1 MEISVK
7 STERE
12 RAGMLYGTASFVL
25 WGLLPIY
32 WKLLQAVPSIE
43 VLAHRIFWSFIVMA
57 IVVVVTKGWGEIV
70 SSAGDKRKLLLMFF
84 CGVLISGNWYVYI
97 MAVNTD
103 QVIAASIGY
112 FINPL
117 VVVLLG
123 VIVLKETLNRWQL
136 TAIILAAIG
145 VLIVSL
151 QYGKI
156 PWIALILAGSFALY
170 GLIKKI
176 IQIDP
181 ITGLTLETFFVMPVA
196 LVYILK
202 LEAGGGGAMGGSP
215 FLISIILIGTGVI
228 TSAPLLLYAKG
239 IGNTTFSMIGFLQYI
254 APSMKLFLGVIVFKE
269 YFSFYHFLS
278 FSFIWAGL
286 AIFTLANLGVLKAPY
301 SVAVGH
307 EEQDE
312 APRGA

>member
-1 MEISVK
+1 MDLSAK

-12 RAGMLYGTASFVL
+12 RAGMLYGTASFIL
-25 WGLLPIY
+25 WGLLPLY

-43 VLAHRIFWSFIVMA
+43 LLAHRIFWSFIVMV
-57 IVVVVTKGWGEIV
+57 IVVLVTGGWKKIV
-70 SSAGDKRKLLLMFF
+70 SSVGDKKKLLLMFF
-84 CGVLISGNWYVYI
+84 CGVLISGNWFVYI

-103 QVIAASIGY
+103 QVIAASMGY

-123 VIVLKETLNRWQL
+123 VIVLKEVLNRWQL

-156 PWIALILAGSFALY
+156 PWIALVLAGSFALY
-170 GLIKKI
+170 GLIKKMI
-176 IQIDP
+176 KIDP
-181 ITGLTLETFFVMPVA
+181 VTGLTLETLFVMPA
-196 LVYILK
+196 AFLFILN
-202 LEAGGGGAMGGSP
+202 LESGGGGAMGSSSLLTSL
-215 FLISIILIGTGVI
+215 FLIGTGVI

-239 IGNTTFSMIGFLQYI
+239 IENTTFSMIGFLQYI
-254 APSMKLFLGVIVFKE
+254 APSMKLFLGVIVFNE

-286 AIFTLANLGVLKAPY
+286 VIFTLANVGVLKAPY
-301 SVAVGH
+301 SVAVGQ
-307 EEQDE
+307 EEKNE